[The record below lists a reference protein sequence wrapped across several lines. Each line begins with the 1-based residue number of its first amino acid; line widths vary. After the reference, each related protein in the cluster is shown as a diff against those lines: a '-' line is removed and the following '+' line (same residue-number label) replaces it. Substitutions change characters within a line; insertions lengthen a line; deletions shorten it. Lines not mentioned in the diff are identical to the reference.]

1 MADTAAPTARLGHAI
16 ALMLLANLLFA
27 FVDTSTKWLSGAG
40 VAVLQLAFMR
50 YATHLAITGVDMGRV
65 PWARLP
71 LATHGLIA
79 LRAFFLISATVVNF
93 YALGQL
99 PLSVTAAILY
109 LAPVITC
116 LLGWALLGE
125 RIGAGHAAAILLG
138 FGGVLIIV
146 RPFGEEVNLYAL
158 LMLYPATAMSL
169 YAILT
174 RKLAGTVRP
183 GLMQFYTGVLG
194 TAVLAPVGVA
204 FWENPSTGLDW
215 ALLFAIGAF
224 AWAGHEAMTRA
235 HAYAEASTLMP
246 FGYSFVIYL
255 SLAGWIVFG
264 HVPDGATIIG
274 ALIISAAG
282 LIIWRLRS
290 V

>member
-1 MADTAAPTARLGHAI
+1 MAETTAPVARLGHAI

-27 FVDTSTKWLSGAG
+27 VVDTSTKWLSGAG

-50 YATHLAITGVDMGRV
+50 YATHLAITGVDVGRV

-71 LATHGLIA
+71 RATHGLIA

-99 PLSVTAAILY
+99 PLSVTAAIIY

-125 RIGAGHAAAILLG
+125 RIGLGHAAAILLG

-146 RPFGEEVNLYAL
+146 RPFGDAVNFYAL

-194 TAVLAPVGVA
+194 TAALAPVGLV
-204 FWENPSTGLDW
+204 FWASPSTGLDW
-215 ALLFAIGAF
+215 ILLFAIGAF

-235 HAYAEASTLMP
+235 HIYADASTLMP

-264 HVPDGATIIG
+264 HVPDGPTIVG
-274 ALIISAAG
+274 AIIICAAG

>member
-1 MADTAAPTARLGHAI
+1 MADATTPTSRLGHAI
-16 ALMLLANLLFA
+16 ALMLLANLLFS
-27 FVDTSTKWLSGAG
+27 FVDTSTKWLSGTG

-50 YATHLAITGVDMGRV
+50 YAVHLAITGVDMGRV
-65 PWARLP
+65 PRVELPWRL
-71 LATHGLIA
+71 HGLVA
-79 LRAFFLISATVVNF
+79 LRSFWLISATVVNF

-125 RIGAGHAAAILLG
+125 RIGLGHIGAIIFG
-138 FGGVLIIV
+138 FAGVLIIV

-169 YAILT
+169 YAVMT
-174 RKLAGTVRP
+174 RHLSGQVRT
-183 GLMQFYTGVLG
+183 GMMQFYTGVLG
-194 TAVLAPVGVA
+194 TLVLAPVG
-204 FWENPSTGLDW
+204 FIYWQNPDSILGW
-215 ALLFAIGAF
+215 VLLFSIGAF
-224 AWAGHEAMTRA
+224 AWAGHEALTRA

-255 SLAGWIVFG
+255 SLAGWLVFG
-264 HVPDGATIIG
+264 NVPDAATIIG
-274 ALIISAAG
+274 ATVICAAG
-282 LIIWRLRS
+282 LIIWRLRA
-290 V
+290 